1 MKSYTFCLYYEVQDS
16 SNEDIDGFKK
26 DNAFESGYSPII
38 FKSIEEAMSF
48 RENPDFSMISNK
60 YLDKETKYWN
70 IRVFENKSAESPRN
84 EETAQTVTK
93 EIARLLHAL
102 KLAQS
107 ELNNINKKYYGD
119 PVKEQVFNIIAE
131 AIVPFER

>member
-60 YLDKETKYWN
+60 YLDEETKYWN

-84 EETAQTVTK
+84 EETAQKCNCDKGMCVKSRNYYKFCKYTQTIVNP
-93 EIARLLHAL
+93 EYLH
-102 KLAQS
+102 
-107 ELNNINKKYYGD
+107 G
-119 PVKEQVFNIIAE
+119 
-131 AIVPFER
+131 